1 MDFLPFVFYNRLAS
15 LLEKEDLRKISSKLG
30 GRTFK
35 KVCGVR
41 SEQRQ
46 KITLLILETPEG

>member
-1 MDFLPFVFYNRLAS
+1 MDSLSFVFYNRLAS
-15 LLEKEDLRKISSKLG
+15 LLEKEDLRKISSELG
-30 GRTFK
+30 GRTLK
-35 KVCGVR
+35 KACAVH